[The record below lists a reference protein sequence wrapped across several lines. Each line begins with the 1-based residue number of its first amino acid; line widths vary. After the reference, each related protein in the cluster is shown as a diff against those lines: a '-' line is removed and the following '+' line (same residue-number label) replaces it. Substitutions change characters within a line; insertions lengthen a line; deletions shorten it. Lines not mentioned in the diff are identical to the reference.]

1 METVYYIF
9 LLLFFLFQKPA
20 FERVWKLRNRLR
32 RDAAWRFRSL
42 HLSGYGNVISTHM
55 LNLSDLFQK
64 PAFEW
69 VWKHFSWLDKVVYMA
84 VFQKPAFER
93 VWKHIKSLRRGKDDG
108 VSETR
113 I

>member
-1 METVYYIF
+1 
-9 LLLFFLFQKPA
+9 
-20 FERVWKLRNRLR
+20 
-32 RDAAWRFRSL
+32 
-42 HLSGYGNVISTHM
+42 M